1 MFPAET
7 QYDCIVIGGGPSG
20 STTAALVADAGF
32 KTLLL
37 ERDVEPRR
45 KVGES
50 LMPETYW
57 VFKRLG
63 VLDEMKSGIFT
74 QKVGVQFIS
83 SSGKESSPFVFT
95 RHDPH
100 ECSRTWHVERAKFD
114 PFLLENARRKGV
126 EVVRG
131 ARVLDVVFDND
142 RATGVRVAPTTPPGE
157 PAAATGAAP
166 SAESTIISAKVIV
179 DAAGQA
185 GVLGSRFGLRK
196 PNPKF
201 RKTAIWGHFRGSRRD
216 VIEGGVMTVCFRT
229 QSNNSWFWH
238 IPLSNDIV
246 SIGVVGDADYF
257 FRPGAGTP
265 DEVFAAEVAD
275 CPAMQKRLEG
285 TEKVAGL
292 DVVKE
297 YSYATNRSSGD
308 GWVLVGDSWG
318 FIDPIYSSGVWFALK
333 SGQLAADAIIEGL
346 RKGDTSGEQLGKW
359 EPDFRRGTTWVRK
372 LAEAWYC
379 GQFRVGKFIR
389 EYPHHIGPMTDI
401 LIGRIFHPT
410 AGDIFNDLDPWLERM
425 KAEGVTS

>member
-1 MFPAET
+1 VANTILKMTRTRESE
-7 QYDCIVIGGGPSG
+7 YDCIVIGGGPSG
-20 STTAALVADAGF
+20 STTAALVADAGYRV
-32 KTLLL
+32 LLL

-57 VFKRLG
+57 VFERLG
-63 VLDEMKSGIFT
+63 VLDAMKNGPFV
-74 QKVGVQFIS
+74 QKVGVQFVS
-83 SSGKESSPFVFT
+83 SSGKESSPFLFT
-95 RHDPH
+95 RHDPR

-114 PFLLENARRKGV
+114 QLLLDNAAKKGV
-126 EVVRG
+126 EVRRG
-131 ARVLDVVFDND
+131 ARVLEVVFEND
-142 RATGVRVAPTTPPGE
+142 RAVGVRLGE
-157 PAAATGAAP
+157 VAAAGGRP
-166 SAESTIISAKVIV
+166 AELIRAKVIV

-185 GVLGSRFGLRK
+185 GVLGSRFGLRN

-216 VIEGGVMTVCFRT
+216 VIDDGVMTVCFRT

-238 IPLSNDIV
+238 IPLSNDVV

-265 DEVFAAEVAD
+265 DEVFATEVAD
-275 CPAMQKRLEG
+275 CPAIAKRLEG

-297 YSYATNRSSGD
+297 YSYATQRASGD

-346 RKGDTSGEQLGKW
+346 QTGNTTGEQLGKW
-359 EPDFRRGTTWVRK
+359 VPDFAKGTAWVRK

-389 EYPHHIGPMTDI
+389 EYPQHIGPMTDI
-401 LIGRIFHPT
+401 LIGRIFQPE
-410 AGDIFNDLDPWLERM
+410 AGRIFDDLDPWLERM

>member
-1 MFPAET
+1 MIANSNE
-7 QYDCIVIGGGPSG
+7 YDCIVIGGGPSG
-20 STTAALVADAGF
+20 STTAALVADAGNRV
-32 KTLLL
+32 LLL

-57 VFKRLG
+57 VFERLG
-63 VLDEMKSGIFT
+63 VLDALKSGLFT
-74 QKVGVQFIS
+74 QKVGVQFVS

-114 PFLLENARRKGV
+114 PFLLENAAKKGV
-126 EVVRG
+126 EVR
-131 ARVLDVVFDND
+131 R
-142 RATGVRVAPTTPPGE
+142 GVRVLEVVFEGDRAVGVRVGE
-157 PAAATGAAP
+157 PASAGGEESKVIRAT
-166 SAESTIISAKVIV
+166 VIV

-185 GVLGSRFGLRK
+185 GVLGSRFGLRN

-201 RKTAIWGHFRGSRRD
+201 RKTAIWGHFKGSRRD
-216 VIEGGVMTVCFRT
+216 IIDNGVMTVCFRT

-238 IPLSNDIV
+238 IPLSNDVV

-265 DEVFAAEVAD
+265 DEIFAHEVAD
-275 CPAMQKRLEG
+275 CPAMAKRLEG

-297 YSYATNRSSGD
+297 YSYATQRASGD

-333 SGQLAADAIIEGL
+333 SGQLAADAIVEGL
-346 RKGDTSGEQLGKW
+346 KTGNTSGEQLGKW
-359 EPDFRRGTTWVRK
+359 VPDFAKGTAWVRK

-389 EYPHHIGPMTDI
+389 EYPQHIGPMTDI
-401 LIGRIFHPT
+401 LIGRIFHPE
-410 AGDIFNDLDPWLERM
+410 AGDMFEDLDPWLERM
-425 KAEGVTS
+425 KMEGVTS